1 MLHKFA
7 EDKGF
12 TFRKE
17 ITGTWLTNNKEMII
31 DHFRKDAEF
40 VQEIDG
46 ERILNTTINNQ
57 EEELQDT
64 TVHDNSSPDKSIV
77 RTDTNEMCD
86 PDINEDDI
94 EEV

>member
-31 DHFRKDAEF
+31 DHFRKDLEF
-40 VQEIDG
+40 VQDIDG

-64 TVHDNSSPDKSIV
+64 TVHNNYTPDESV
-77 RTDTNEMCD
+77 VNTDTNEMCD
-86 PDINEDDI
+86 PDIEGDDI